1 MKQVRLLLFQC
12 MKVSLVQAFLACV
25 FMGVSW
31 ANELSAQ
38 ELLSRRVSLQVSE
51 RKLKPILKE
60 IEKMA
65 DVRFSYSPK
74 VIQSGKSVSF
84 SAINMPLGDLLDRLL
99 RPLNIKYD
107 FSGKQIILTRQIS
120 SSAAKSIEAGAP
132 EELQAIVLKGRV
144 VDERGEGLPGVSVLL
159 KGTTTGTTTNA
170 KGDFSF
176 DISETVGILVFSFVG
191 YNTKEV
197 EIGGQTNFEIKME
210 PSASAL
216 NEVVVVGYGTQTKAS
231 LTGAV
236 STVNGEDIES
246 IPSSALSNS
255 LAGRVAGATIVNN
268 SGFVGAPSSIQIRGL
283 GTFNGTEPLFVIDGV
298 IQPKS
303 QFDVLDPHEVESISV
318 LKDAATASIYGA
330 RGANGVILITT
341 KSGKVQKPLFS
352 YSNSFSAQRTT
363 RPIQSYT
370 ATEELQYINDQAET
384 FGNPKPVTPEI
395 FEYFKDK
402 SYGILDQIWQNPSSQ
417 QHDFS
422 VNGGNENITYYML
435 AGYNKAKGSFK
446 NTDFGR
452 YNFRTNVTARINDY
466 MSINLNVSGNQR
478 ESNRFYWPYDNA
490 ESYTVA
496 DFYRATFNWT
506 RLYPY
511 YVDAAGN
518 PTSDTQTGLPVTNGG
533 WNPVEL
539 VENGGYRKLTYR
551 NMNAI
556 AKFNLK
562 IPFVEGLSTSF
573 QYNYNAGDR
582 NAKDL
587 ILFNRSY
594 KFQPASTTN
603 KYLPGPVNPA
613 QMNVH
618 NLSASYDQVAKQATF
633 NNSYQLDWFINY
645 DRTFGLH
652 RITGL
657 LVYEQQKAS
666 KDSISGSAQDL
677 LTTSV
682 DQIFNASTDR
692 TKRTFDGRE
701 TQTSRASYVGR
712 AHYEY
717 GDKYIAE
724 FSFRYDG
731 SYIFPKATRWGFFPS
746 GSLGWIVSNEKF
758 FKVPLVSHL
767 KLRGSAGLLGNDNV
781 NPYQFQNN
789 YGAGSSYVIGGAL
802 YNGITAG
809 TPPNVNITWEKSVTY
824 NGGLDL
830 ALLNGKITAE
840 FDYFYRHTYDILRT
854 RIRQIPDTYG
864 ASLSSENYAKV
875 DVKGFEAA
883 ITYNNKIGDFK
894 YSVGANMGYA
904 MDKVIFQDEAAGL
917 APWRTTIGQPQ
928 NRLFGYES
936 LGIIRTQA
944 QLDALPSGFT
954 QFGRAPMLGTILYK
968 DTRGTDWNSN
978 TPDGKITEQ
987 DQVFLSNN
995 AIPRINYGVFLSG
1008 EWKGISVDAL
1018 LQGVAAYDRII
1029 STMNGGGVFQTGD
1042 RPYFELWTDHWTPT
1056 NPDAPYPR
1064 AGQWSEEFGPAPSSF
1079 WKQNGAYMRLRNL
1092 NIAYSLPK
1100 EWLKP
1105 LKIQSCKFFVNGAN
1119 LFVLSPI
1126 KVMDPEQLTLDS
1138 YPVMKSFSAGLNVTF

>member
-12 MKVSLVQAFLACV
+12 MKISLVQAFLACV

-38 ELLSRRVSLQVSE
+38 ELLSRRLSLQVTD
-51 RKLKPILKE
+51 RKLKPMLKE

-65 DVRFSYSPK
+65 GVRFSYSPK
-74 VIQSGKSVSF
+74 VVQSTQLVTI
-84 SAINMPLGDLLDRLL
+84 SAVNTPLGEVLDRLL

-107 FSGKQIILTRQIS
+107 FSGKQIILTRQ
-120 SSAAKSIEAGAP
+120 APLGPTKSVEIKEP
-132 EELQAIVLKGRV
+132 ERFKPIDLRGKV
-144 VDERGEGLPGVSVLL
+144 VDEKGGGLPGVSVLL
-159 KGTTTGTTTNA
+159 KGTTTGTSTNA
-170 KGDFSF
+170 NGEFSL
-176 DISETVGILVFSFVG
+176 DLSETVGVLVFSFVG
-191 YNTKEV
+191 YTTKEM
-197 EIGGQTNFEIKME
+197 EINGQTRFDIKLE
-210 PSASAL
+210 PLASAL
-216 NEVVVVGYGTQTKAS
+216 NEVVVVGYGTQSKAS

-236 STVNGEDIES
+236 STVNGKDIES

-255 LAGRVAGATIVNN
+255 LAGRVAGATIINN

-298 IQPKS
+298 IQPKT
-303 QFDVLDPHEVESISV
+303 QFDVLDPNEVESISV
-318 LKDAATASIYGA
+318 LKDAATASIYGS
-330 RGANGVILITT
+330 RGANGVVLIKT
-341 KSGKVQKPLFS
+341 KSGKAQKPMFS
-352 YSNSFSAQRTT
+352 YSNSFSTQRTT
-363 RPIQSYT
+363 RPLQSYT

-384 FGNPKPVTPEI
+384 FGNPKPVTNEI
-395 FEYFKDK
+395 FDYFKDK

-422 VNGGNENITYYML
+422 VNGGSETITYYML
-435 AGYNKAKGSFK
+435 AGFNKATGSFK

-466 MSINLNVSGNQR
+466 MNLNLNVSGNQR
-478 ESNRFYWPYDNA
+478 ESNRFFWPYDNA

-511 YVDAAGN
+511 YVDDAGK
-518 PTSDTQTGLPVTNGG
+518 PTSDSKTGRAVTNGG

-539 VENGGYRKLTYR
+539 VENGGYRRLTYR
-551 NMNAI
+551 NLNAI
-556 AKFNLK
+556 AKFDLK
-562 IPFVEGLSTSF
+562 IPFVEGLSSSF
-573 QYNYNAGDR
+573 QFNYNAGDR

-594 KFQPASTTN
+594 KFQPGSTTN
-603 KYLPGPVNPA
+603 KYLPGPVKPTEV
-613 QMNVH
+613 NVH
-618 NLSASYDQVAKQATF
+618 NLSASYDQVAQGATF
-633 NNSYQLDWFINY
+633 DHSYQLDWFINY

-652 RITGL
+652 HVTGL
-657 LVYEQQKAS
+657 AVYEQQKFTGNS
-666 KDSISGSAQDL
+666 LSGTAQDL
-677 LTTSV
+677 LTNSV

-692 TKRTFDGRE
+692 TKRTFGGSE
-701 TQTSRASYVGR
+701 FQTSRASYVGR
-712 AHYEY
+712 AHYDY

-731 SYIFPKATRWGFFPS
+731 SYIFPENTRWGFFPS
-746 GSLGWIVSNEKF
+746 GSLGWIISNEKF
-758 FKVPLVSHL
+758 FKVPGVSHL

-781 NPYQFQNN
+781 TPYQFQNN
-789 YGAGSSYVIGGAL
+789 YGAGSSYVIGGSL
-802 YNGITAG
+802 YNGIAAG
-809 TPPNVNITWEKSVTY
+809 TPPNENITWEKSATY
-824 NGGLDL
+824 NGGLDV
-830 ALLNGKITAE
+830 AVLNGKITAE

-854 RIRQIPDTYG
+854 RIRQIPGTYG
-864 ASLSSENYAKV
+864 ANLSSENYAKI

-904 MDKVIFQDEAAGL
+904 IDKVIFQDEAAGL

-928 NRLFGYES
+928 NRMFGYES
-936 LGIIRTQA
+936 QGIIRTQSA
-944 QLDALPSGFT
+944 LDALPSGFT

-968 DTRGTDWNSN
+968 DIRGTDWNSS
-978 TPDGKITEQ
+978 TPDGKITEH
-987 DQVFLSNN
+987 DQVYLSNN
-995 AIPRINYGVFLSG
+995 AFPRINYGVFLSG
-1008 EWKGISVDAL
+1008 QWKGISVDAL
-1018 LQGVAAYDRII
+1018 FQGVGAYDRMIG
-1029 STMNGGGVFQTGD
+1029 TMNGGGVFQTGD
-1042 RPYFELWTDHWTPT
+1042 RPYFALWTQHWTPT

-1064 AGQWSEEFGPAPSSF
+1064 AGQWSEEFGPAPSTF

-1092 NIAYSLPK
+1092 NVSYSLPK
-1100 EWLKP
+1100 EWIKSLKM
-1105 LKIQSCKFFVNGAN
+1105 QSCKFFVNGAN

-1126 KVMDPEQLTLDS
+1126 KVMDPEQQTLDS